1 MNPDISPENLYELQ
15 SKLRIKYPQL
25 THADLFSSE
34 GNANDMLRMIEFK
47 LQKTQQEM
55 REIIEGL

>member
-1 MNPDISPENLYELQ
+1 MNPVISEGNLYELQ

-25 THADLFSSE
+25 THADLFASE
-34 GNANDMLRMIEFK
+34 GNIKDMLGMIAFK